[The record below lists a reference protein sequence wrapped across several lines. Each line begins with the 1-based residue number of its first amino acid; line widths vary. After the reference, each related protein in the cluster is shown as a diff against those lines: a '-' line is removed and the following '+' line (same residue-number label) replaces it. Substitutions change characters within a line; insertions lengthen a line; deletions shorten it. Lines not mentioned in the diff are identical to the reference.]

1 MLPSSNAE
9 HQFLVVKLALRLMQ
23 LPDLNLLP
31 ALDALLREGSVT
43 GAAEEMRVSAS
54 AMSRTLGRLRRVVG
68 DPLLVPAGRGLALTP
83 RARELQPQVEAALA
97 EALAALRP
105 PPEVDIAAL
114 KREFTI
120 RTNDAVA
127 VALGAALAAR
137 VAREAPGVRLR
148 ILPEGDEDPADL
160 RDRVDLDISA
170 PAELPADVRSSLLF
184 EDRQVAVVRTGSAH
198 TASGGGTL
206 TLEQFTSLPQVVVSR
221 RGRFRG
227 KVDEL
232 LDQLGLARQVL
243 ATVPTHSTACFMAL
257 ESEVLALLPA
267 LFADRMAEV
276 MPLTVLEI
284 PLELP
289 PTRLEMAWHLR
300 LDSDPAHCWLR
311 GVLTAIIREG
321 LAAEAV

>member
-1 MLPSSNAE
+1 MLPSANAE
-9 HQFLVVKLALRLMQ
+9 HQFLIAKLALRLMQ

-105 PPEVDIAAL
+105 PPPVDIGSL
-114 KREFTI
+114 QREFTI

-127 VALGAALAAR
+127 VVLGAAVTAR

-160 RDRVDLDISA
+160 RDRVDLDLSA
-170 PAELPADVRSSLLF
+170 PAELPADIRSTSLF
-184 EDRQVAVVRTGSAH
+184 EDRQVAVARTGAVRP
-198 TASGGGTL
+198 ADRSGML
-206 TLEQFTSLPQVVVSR
+206 TLAQFTSLPQVVVSR

-227 KVDEL
+227 VVDEL
-232 LDQLGLARQVL
+232 LDQLGLSRQVL
-243 ATVPTHSTACFMAL
+243 ATAPTHGAACFMAL
-257 ESEVLALLPA
+257 ESELLALLPVH
-267 LFADRMAEV
+267 FATRMAEV
-276 MPLTVLEI
+276 LPLEVLEI
-284 PLELP
+284 PLDLP
-289 PTRLEMAWHLR
+289 PTRLDMAWHLR
-300 LDSDPAHCWLR
+300 LDTDPAHLWLR
-311 GVLTAIIREG
+311 GVLTSIIREG
-321 LAAEAV
+321 LAAEAG

>member
-1 MLPSSNAE
+1 MLPSGNAE
-9 HQFLVVKLALRLMQ
+9 HQFLIAKLALRLMQ

-68 DPLLVPAGRGLALTP
+68 DPLLVPAGRGLVLTP

-105 PPEVDIAAL
+105 PPSVDIGSL
-114 KREFTI
+114 RREFTL
-120 RTNDAVA
+120 RTSDAVA
-127 VALGAALAAR
+127 VVLGTALTAR

-160 RDRVDLDISA
+160 RDRVDLDLSA
-170 PAELPADVRSSLLF
+170 PTEWPADVRSSALT
-184 EDRQVAVVRTGSAH
+184 EDRQVAVARTGTVH
-198 TASGGGTL
+198 TADDSGLL
-206 TLEQFTSLPQVVVSR
+206 TLQQFTSLPQVVVSR

-227 KVDEL
+227 VVDEL
-232 LDQLGLARQVL
+232 LEQLGLTRQVL

-257 ESEVLALLPA
+257 ESEVLALLPVH
-267 LFADRMAEV
+267 FATRMAEV
-276 MPLTVLEI
+276 LPLTVLEI
-284 PLELP
+284 PLDLP

-300 LDSDPAHCWLR
+300 LDTDPAHRWLR
-311 GVLTAIIREG
+311 EMLTAIIGDG
-321 LAAEAV
+321 LAGEVD